1 MKNFRSVFVILFLF
15 ALCVGIH
22 AQQRL
27 LGGDI
32 SLLPSYEKAGTIYR
46 NEKGRAVKP
55 LEYFKEQSWNAV
67 RVRLFVD
74 PSKASAEHKGEG
86 VCQDLDYVTKF
97 GQQIKKRRL
106 SIYA

>member
-1 MKNFRSVFVILFLF
+1 MKNFRLIFAIVLF
-15 ALCVGIH
+15 ALCAGTH

-32 SLLPSYEKAGTIYR
+32 SLLPSYEEAGTVYR
-46 NEKGRAVKP
+46 DEKGKAVKP
-55 LEYFKEQSWNAV
+55 LEYFEEQGWNAI

-86 VCQDLDYVTKF
+86 VCQDLDYVNLDS
-97 GQQIKKRRL
+97 R
-106 SIYA
+106 